1 MKFDQLIR
9 YNMRNIFLEKS
20 YKKCGEEAIPL
31 SFPKKIK
38 IVEGY
43 QNMLKLRCS
52 PLAFSSYKAFFK
64 K

>member
-1 MKFDQLIR
+1 
-9 YNMRNIFLEKS
+9 MRNIFLEKS

-52 PLAFSSYKAFFK
+52 PLAFSSYKAFLK